1 MRHRLSDRRKLLPME
16 SLNQS
21 TRPLLA
27 RLLEL
32 RQGLVSDETFFA
44 DIGAASV
51 TLNIDTRTDE
61 SRGPA
66 GSPPLLLQSEQG
78 NPVVAVFSSTRG
90 ACDGATRFPAYAQP
104 VRTRLSCVLKG
115 LPRGHGMVVN
125 PGQPDSFE
133 LDASDLQALHRR
145 H

>member
-1 MRHRLSDRRKLLPME
+1 ME

-21 TRPLLA
+21 ARPLLM

-51 TLNIDTRTDE
+51 TLMVDTRTDA
-61 SRGPA
+61 STTPDA
-66 GSPPLLLQSEQG
+66 SPPLLLESEQG
-78 NPVVAVFSSTRG
+78 NPVVAVFSSLRS
-90 ACDGATRFPAYAQP
+90 ACDGAIHFPTYAQP

-133 LDASDLQALHRR
+133 LDASDLHALHRR